1 MSKNKTKIY
10 NFNGESF
17 ISNMDMSP
25 EEVEEMAQFFDDVYG
40 KSEDYSFDLK
50 LDLDENENV
59 FEAIISLEQELESD
73 KNKLIQVGI
82 LKKANIGHLASILE
96 GQEYIDGL
104 YHLMILYIEIYGF
117 KRAINIGEEILR
129 LDREYMP
136 HLHAIVVSLYAYFE
150 DDTKINKVCKKC
162 NRPCIIYFISMM
174 IVYYKKG
181 NFSKAKEY
189 LELVEQTNSAF
200 IPYFNGKKVKGEE
213 ANIVI
218 SMVKELNYLFDT
230 APYIKDFII
239 KRGNV

>member
-1 MSKNKTKIY
+1 MSKNNDVKLY
-10 NFNGESF
+10 NYGNDSF
-17 ISNMDMSP
+17 VSNMDMSP
-25 EEVEEMAQFFDDVYG
+25 EEVEEMALLFDDIYG
-40 KSEDYSFDLK
+40 KREEHSFDLK
-50 LDLDENENV
+50 INDEDV
-59 FEAIISLEQELESD
+59 FEAITSLEQELESE
-73 KNKLIQVGI
+73 KNKLIQTGI
-82 LKKANIGHLASILE
+82 LKKSNIGHLASILE

-117 KRAINIGEEILR
+117 KRAINIGEEMLR

-150 DDTKINKVCKKC
+150 DDAKINKVCKKC

-189 LELVEQTNSAF
+189 LELINRTNKTF
-200 IPYFNGKKVKGEE
+200 IPYFEGKEIEREE
-213 ANIVI
+213 ADIVI
-218 SMVKELNYLFDT
+218 HFIKELNYLFDT

>member
-1 MSKNKTKIY
+1 MSKNNDVKLY
-10 NFNGESF
+10 NYGNDSF
-17 ISNMDMSP
+17 VSNMDMSP
-25 EEVEEMAQFFDDVYG
+25 EEVEEMAHLFDDIYG
-40 KSEDYSFDLK
+40 KREEHSFDLK
-50 LDLDENENV
+50 INDEDV
-59 FEAIISLEQELESD
+59 FEAITSLEQELESE
-73 KNKLIQVGI
+73 KNKLIQTGI
-82 LKKANIGHLASILE
+82 LKKSNIGHLASILE

-117 KRAINIGEEILR
+117 KRAINIGEEMLR

-150 DDTKINKVCKKC
+150 DDAKINKVCKKC

-189 LELVEQTNSAF
+189 LELINRTNKTF
-200 IPYFNGKKVKGEE
+200 IPYFEGKKVRGEE
-213 ANIVI
+213 ADIVI
-218 SMVKELNYLFDT
+218 HFVKELNYLFDT
-230 APYIKDFII
+230 APYIKEFII

>member
-1 MSKNKTKIY
+1 MSKNNDVKLY
-10 NFNGESF
+10 NYGNDSF
-17 ISNMDMSP
+17 VSNMDMSP
-25 EEVEEMAQFFDDVYG
+25 EEVEEMAHLFDDIYG
-40 KSEDYSFDLK
+40 KREEHSFDLK
-50 LDLDENENV
+50 INDEDV
-59 FEAIISLEQELESD
+59 FEAITSLEQELESE
-73 KNKLIQVGI
+73 KNKLIQTGI
-82 LKKANIGHLASILE
+82 LKKSNIGHLASILE

-117 KRAINIGEEILR
+117 KRAINIGEEMLR

-136 HLHAIVVSLYAYFE
+136 HLYAIVVSLYAYFE
-150 DDTKINKVCKKC
+150 DDAKINKVCKKC

-189 LELVEQTNSAF
+189 LELINRTNKTF
-200 IPYFNGKKVKGEE
+200 IPYFEGKEIEREE
-213 ANIVI
+213 ADIVI
-218 SMVKELNYLFDT
+218 HFIKELNYLFDT

>member
-1 MSKNKTKIY
+1 MSKNNDVKLY
-10 NFNGESF
+10 NYGNDSF
-17 ISNMDMSP
+17 VSNMDMSP
-25 EEVEEMAQFFDDVYG
+25 EEVEEMAHLFDDIYG
-40 KSEDYSFDLK
+40 KREEHSFDLK
-50 LDLDENENV
+50 INDEDV
-59 FEAIISLEQELESD
+59 FEAITSLEQELESE
-73 KNKLIQVGI
+73 KNKLIQTGI
-82 LKKANIGHLASILE
+82 LKKSNIGHLESILE

-117 KRAINIGEEILR
+117 KRAINIGEEMLR

-150 DDTKINKVCKKC
+150 DDAKINKVCKKC

-189 LELVEQTNSAF
+189 LELINRTNKTF
-200 IPYFNGKKVKGEE
+200 IPYFEGKKVRGEE
-213 ANIVI
+213 ADIVI
-218 SMVKELNYLFDT
+218 HFVKELNYLFDT
-230 APYIKDFII
+230 APYIKEFII

>member
-1 MSKNKTKIY
+1 MSKNNDVKLY
-10 NFNGESF
+10 NYGNDSF
-17 ISNMDMSP
+17 VSNMDMSP
-25 EEVEEMAQFFDDVYG
+25 EELEEMAHLFDDIYG
-40 KSEDYSFDLK
+40 KREEHSFDLK
-50 LDLDENENV
+50 INDEDV
-59 FEAIISLEQELESD
+59 FEAITSLEQELESE
-73 KNKLIQVGI
+73 KNKLIQTGI
-82 LKKANIGHLASILE
+82 LKKSNIGHLASILE

-117 KRAINIGEEILR
+117 KRAINIGEEMLR

-150 DDTKINKVCKKC
+150 DDAKINKVCKKC

-189 LELVEQTNSAF
+189 LELINRTNKTF
-200 IPYFNGKKVKGEE
+200 IPYFEGKEIEGEE
-213 ANIVI
+213 ADIVI
-218 SMVKELNYLFDT
+218 HFIKELNYLFDT

>member
-1 MSKNKTKIY
+1 MSKNNDVKLY
-10 NFNGESF
+10 NYGNDSF
-17 ISNMDMSP
+17 VSNMDMSP
-25 EEVEEMAQFFDDVYG
+25 EEVEEMAHLFDDIYG
-40 KSEDYSFDLK
+40 KREEHSFDLK
-50 LDLDENENV
+50 INDEDV
-59 FEAIISLEQELESD
+59 FEAITSLEQELESE
-73 KNKLIQVGI
+73 KNKLIQTGI
-82 LKKANIGHLASILE
+82 LKKSNIGHLASILE

-117 KRAINIGEEILR
+117 KRAINIGEEMLR

-150 DDTKINKVCKKC
+150 DDAKINKVCKKC

-189 LELVEQTNSAF
+189 LELINRTNKTF
-200 IPYFNGKKVKGEE
+200 IPYFEGKKVRGEE
-213 ANIVI
+213 A
-218 SMVKELNYLFDT
+218 EE
-230 APYIKDFII
+230 FII

>member
-1 MSKNKTKIY
+1 MSKNNDVKLY
-10 NFNGESF
+10 NYGNDSF
-17 ISNMDMSP
+17 VSNMDMSP
-25 EEVEEMAQFFDDVYG
+25 EEVEEMAHLFDDIYG
-40 KSEDYSFDLK
+40 KREEHSFDLK
-50 LDLDENENV
+50 INDEDV
-59 FEAIISLEQELESD
+59 FEAITSLEQELESE
-73 KNKLIQVGI
+73 KNKLIQTGI
-82 LKKANIGHLASILE
+82 LKKSNIGHLASILE

-117 KRAINIGEEILR
+117 KRAINIGEEMLR

-150 DDTKINKVCKKC
+150 DDAKINKVCKKC

-189 LELVEQTNSAF
+189 LELINRTNKTF
-200 IPYFNGKKVKGEE
+200 IPYFEGKEIEREE
-213 ANIVI
+213 ADIVI
-218 SMVKELNYLFDT
+218 HFIKELNYLFDT

>member
-1 MSKNKTKIY
+1 MSKNNDVKLY
-10 NFNGESF
+10 NYGNDSF
-17 ISNMDMSP
+17 VSNMDMSP
-25 EEVEEMAQFFDDVYG
+25 EEVEEMAHLFDDIYG
-40 KSEDYSFDLK
+40 KREEYSFDLK
-50 LDLDENENV
+50 INDEDV
-59 FEAIISLEQELESD
+59 FEAITSLEQELESE
-73 KNKLIQVGI
+73 KNKLIQTGI
-82 LKKANIGHLASILE
+82 LKKSNIGHLASILE

-117 KRAINIGEEILR
+117 KRAINIGEEMLR

-150 DDTKINKVCKKC
+150 DDAKINKVCKKC

-189 LELVEQTNSAF
+189 LELINRTNKTF
-200 IPYFNGKKVKGEE
+200 IPYFEGKKVRGEE
-213 ANIVI
+213 ADIVI
-218 SMVKELNYLFDT
+218 HFVKELNYLFDT
-230 APYIKDFII
+230 APYIKEFII

>member
-1 MSKNKTKIY
+1 MSKNKAKIY

-17 ISNMDMSP
+17 ISNMDMND
-25 EEVEEMAQFFDDVYG
+25 EELENMAKMFDDVYG

-50 LDLDENENV
+50 LDLDKDEDV
-59 FEAIISLEQELESD
+59 FHAITSLEQELESE
-73 KNKLIQVGI
+73 KNKLIQAGI
-82 LKKANIGHLASILE
+82 LKKSNIGHLSSIYE
-96 GQEYIDGL
+96 GQEYIDNL
-104 YHLMILYIEIYGF
+104 HHLMILYIEINGF

-129 LDREYMP
+129 LDSLYMQ

-150 DDTKINKVCKKC
+150 DDVKINKVCKKC

-189 LELVEQTNSAF
+189 LKLIEQTNSAF
-200 IPYFNGKKVKGEE
+200 IPYFKGKKVEGEE

-239 KRGNV
+239 KG

>member
-1 MSKNKTKIY
+1 MSKNNDVKLY
-10 NFNGESF
+10 NYGNDSF
-17 ISNMDMSP
+17 ASNMDMSP
-25 EEVEEMAQFFDDVYG
+25 EEVEEMAHLFDDIYG
-40 KSEDYSFDLK
+40 KREEHSFDLK
-50 LDLDENENV
+50 INDEDV
-59 FEAIISLEQELESD
+59 FEAITSLEQELESE
-73 KNKLIQVGI
+73 KNKLIQTGI
-82 LKKANIGHLASILE
+82 LKKSNIGHLASILE

-117 KRAINIGEEILR
+117 KRAINIGEEMLR

-150 DDTKINKVCKKC
+150 DDAKINKVCKKC

-189 LELVEQTNSAF
+189 LELINRTNKTF
-200 IPYFNGKKVKGEE
+200 IPYFEGKEIEREE
-213 ANIVI
+213 ADIVI
-218 SMVKELNYLFDT
+218 HFIKELNYLFDT